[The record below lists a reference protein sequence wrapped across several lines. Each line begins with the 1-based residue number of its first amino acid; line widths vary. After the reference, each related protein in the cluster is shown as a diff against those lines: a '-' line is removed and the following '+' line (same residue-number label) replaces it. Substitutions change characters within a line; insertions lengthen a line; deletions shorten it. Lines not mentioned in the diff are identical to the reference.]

1 MKKKKEQN
9 IFPSS
14 NEDIQSLLDQK
25 KDQNNY
31 LQLLKDGQFKE
42 AQELWNSRVKNSFI
56 VKELQII
63 F

>member
-14 NEDIQSLLDQK
+14 KEDIQTISEQK

-31 LQLLKDGQFKE
+31 FQLLKDGKFNE

>member
-1 MKKKKEQN
+1 MKKEEN

-14 NEDIQSLLDQK
+14 KDDIYTLLEQK
-25 KDQNNY
+25 KDQNYY
-31 LQLLKDGQFKE
+31 LQLLKDGKFTE
-42 AQELWNSRVKNSFI
+42 AQELWNSTVKNSFI